1 MRSFRNQLAF
11 QLADWRPLIIFWAIL
26 LAVNVVQVLDL
37 LYWSS
42 KTGSTIYSVFSP
54 NYGAA
59 SVFILVCGILSATTT
74 FPLLMSLGYT
84 RKQFYLTTIVSAP
97 IFCAVMAIIQC
108 IIVYLGR
115 GLMSALGYHLETPL
129 WSVATIGY
137 LQLVI
142 YCMIFYLSF
151 LIGSVFYL
159 YGTLPGILLI
169 AAYFALLNYTP
180 VPVENKFDFMDYF
193 STSLDYNNHI
203 YIHYTWIISAIVAV
217 AGWLLYRRAAVRT
230 Y

>member
-11 QLADWRPLIIFWAIL
+11 QLMDWRPLIIFWAVLIV
-26 LAVNVVQVLDL
+26 VNIVQVLDL

-42 KTGSTIYSVFSP
+42 KTGSTIYSVFMP

-59 SVFILVCGILSATTT
+59 SVFVLVSGILSATIT
-74 FPLLMSLGYT
+74 FPLLMSVGYT
-84 RKQFYLTTIVSAP
+84 RKQFYLTTIVSGP

-108 IIVYLGR
+108 TIVYCGR
-115 GLMSALGYHLETPL
+115 GILNALGYHLETPI
-129 WSVATIGY
+129 WSVASVGY
-137 LQLVI
+137 LQLAI

-159 YGTLPGILLI
+159 YGTLPGILVI
-169 AAYFALLNYTP
+169 AAYIAVLSYTP
-180 VPVENKFDFMDYF
+180 VDNKFDFMDYF
-193 STSLDYNNHI
+193 STSLEYNNHT

-217 AGWLLYRRAAVRT
+217 AGWLLYRRSAVRT